1 MKRDPF
7 KICKLCF
14 GLWKQK
20 YLFMSILKNGLNVD
34 RYVVEVL
41 TKTHRSKYKQ
51 PQRHFLCNFNLLKN
65 VSNSL
70 YWHHIIT
77 CSKCLRISFAT
88 QISTLFGDF
97 KIQLFFFWI
106 LFMCVAFWEN
116 KMMTVS
122 RDLVKLTEKSSR
134 YLVRMIGLFSGVHV
148 C

>member
-1 MKRDPF
+1 
-7 KICKLCF
+7 
-14 GLWKQK
+14 
-20 YLFMSILKNGLNVD
+20 MSILKNGLNVD

-41 TKTHRSKYKQ
+41 TKTHRGKYKQ

-97 KIQLFFFWI
+97 KIQLF
-106 LFMCVAFWEN
+106 
-116 KMMTVS
+116 
-122 RDLVKLTEKSSR
+122 SSEFVYVGR
-134 YLVRMIGLFSGVHV
+134 IMRKQNDDSVQRLG
-148 C
+148 